1 MVPNGGTIEEMAS
14 HEELMAE
21 KSFYALYMSQL
32 KGKGPG
38 VMPVT
43 QRSSSSA
50 PNAPIWPP
58 KLDWEQQVRPRQRV
72 CDRVSKHNRTLRSP
86 GLANCTLGFR
96 RTVTLRAGVIGCS
109 TWAEVAWLLRDGSRD
124 YGRRYRAVQL
134 AARGLRDGS

>member
-72 CDRVSKHNRTLRSP
+72 CDRVSRQNRTLRSTDSIDRP
-86 GLANCTLGFR
+86 LACRRSVGPSGLINPPQNP
-96 RTVTLRAGVIGCS
+96 
-109 TWAEVAWLLRDGSRD
+109 W
-124 YGRRYRAVQL
+124 
-134 AARGLRDGS
+134 

>member
-58 KLDWEQQVRPRQRV
+58 KLDWEQQVVPDNE
-72 CDRVSKHNRTLRSP
+72 CAIESP
-86 GLANCTLGFR
+86 G
-96 RTVTLRAGVIGCS
+96 RTAHFAQPIPSTARSRAGGVLDLPASS
-109 TWAEVAWLLRDGSRD
+109 THRRIP
-124 YGRRYRAVQL
+124 GRSLGARKI
-134 AARGLRDGS
+134 ARGRPLDAR